1 MCGLKKEPR
10 PEEFCRKQIPA
21 SPASTAG
28 HPKEKKETVK
38 VGIISRKKK
47 KKRPLAGRSEDKK

>member
-10 PEEFCRKQIPA
+10 PEEFCRKQI
-21 SPASTAG
+21 
-28 HPKEKKETVK
+28 HPKEKRETVK

-47 KKRPLAGRSEDKK
+47 KKDKK

>member
-38 VGIISRKKK
+38 VGITKELSV
-47 KKRPLAGRSEDKK
+47 